1 MPLFSGL
8 FRDVY
13 VPRICDVSVPRRY
26 FNVQYIK
33 GYMVSGEG
41 RLASFYSRTSCFK
54 GLLYGA
60 AAGMAC
66 AAADVTGALVSAPKY
81 A

>member
-1 MPLFSGL
+1 
-8 FRDVY
+8 
-13 VPRICDVSVPRRY
+13 
-26 FNVQYIK
+26 
-33 GYMVSGEG
+33 MVSGEG